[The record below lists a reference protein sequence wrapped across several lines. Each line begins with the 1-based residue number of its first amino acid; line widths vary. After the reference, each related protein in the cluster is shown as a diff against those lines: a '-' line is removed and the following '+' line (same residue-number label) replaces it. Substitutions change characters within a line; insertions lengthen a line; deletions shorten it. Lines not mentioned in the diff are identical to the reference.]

1 MSAVWALCFGQL
13 WALVVDVLFVQPRRR
28 LHAARLGSNYQAGS
42 FSFALRASFPLV
54 LGALITRAFVVDVV
68 HVPTES
74 MIPALQPGDRLWVDR
89 LAYGLR
95 WPLSGAALAGS
106 TLPRR
111 GEVVVF
117 RSPREPSTA
126 FVKRVIALPGDR
138 IVIDGRRI
146 ELNGRPLVR
155 PWPVQ
160 RGVVT
165 QSVELDGTSFE
176 VRVDFSKPAAPVA
189 LDLVVPAGH
198 LFVMGDN
205 HDHSEDSRHWGLVA
219 EHHLLGRVEQ

>member
-13 WALVVDVLFVQPRRR
+13 WALAADVLFVQPRRR
-28 LHAARLGSNYQAGS
+28 LQAARLGSDYQPGS

-54 LGALITRAFVVDVV
+54 LGLLITRAFVIDVF

-74 MIPALQPGDRLWVDR
+74 MIPALHPGDRIWVDR

-95 WPLSGAALAGS
+95 WPLSGGALSGS
-106 TLPRR
+106 ALPRR
-111 GEVVVF
+111 GAVVLF
-117 RSPREPSTA
+117 RYPREPSTV
-126 FVKRVIALPGDR
+126 FVKRVIALPGDH

-146 ELNGRPLVR
+146 ELNGRSIVQ

-160 RGVVT
+160 QGAVT
-165 QSVELDGTSFE
+165 QSIELDGTPFE
-176 VRVDFSKPAAPVA
+176 VRADFAKPAAPVR
-189 LDLVVPAGH
+189 LDLIVPSGH
-198 LFVMGDN
+198 VFVIGDN

-219 EHHLLGRVEQ
+219 EQHLVGRVK

>member
-1 MSAVWALCFGQL
+1 VSAVWALCFGQL
-13 WALVVDVLFVQPRRR
+13 WALAVDALFVQPRRR
-28 LHAARLGSNYQAGS
+28 LQAARRGSDYHPGS
-42 FSFALRASFPLV
+42 ISFALRASFPLV
-54 LGALITRAFVVDVV
+54 LGLLITRAFVLDVF

-74 MIPALQPGDRLWVDR
+74 MIPALQPGERIWVDR

-95 WPLSGAALAGS
+95 WPLSGVALSGS

-111 GEVVVF
+111 GDVVVF
-117 RSPREPSTA
+117 RYPREPSTA
-126 FVKRVIALPGDR
+126 YVKRVIALPGDR

-146 ELNGRPLVR
+146 DLNGRPLVR
-155 PWPVQ
+155 SWTVE

-165 QSVELDGTSFE
+165 QSVELDGTSFD
-176 VRVDFSKPAAPVA
+176 VRADFARPAAPVA

-205 HDHSEDSRHWGLVA
+205 QDHSEDSRHWGLVA
-219 EHHLLGRVEQ
+219 EQHLMGRVKN